1 MHVDMLMVHLHSTL
15 LCMQAQAHYP
25 LVDVFAV
32 SSYLDDLATECRA
45 RIAASGAHTDLER
58 LAILNQLMFN
68 PPAGGR
74 CASCVIAVIQ
84 ATMCAVHVQ
93 TYLMP
98 LSNSGSSALS

>member
-1 MHVDMLMVHLHSTL
+1 MHVDTLVVHLHSTL

-58 LAILNQLMFN
+58 LTILNQLMFN
-68 PPAGGR
+68 PPADGR
-74 CASCVIAVIQ
+74 CASYNSIIQ
-84 ATMCAVHVQ
+84 AAMCTMHV
-93 TYLMP
+93 TYLTP
-98 LSNSGSSALS
+98 LSNSSNSALS